1 MNKSL
6 KFVSWFEII
15 GGVLAIAYSI
25 FLAYFFQFALPAL
38 VGAAVLT
45 SAGVLSIIAGFLLL
59 KSKKV
64 GWYLSLLTQLI
75 QLPVFSLGIALW
87 RLGLGAFS
95 AVGFDIPKISST
107 GGHLA
112 ALIEFNLGGSF
123 LFSFGRE
130 LEEQYFALNVVA
142 LVLLCLLLINRKSL
156 TNLTHRSSGTGFQPA
171 P

>member
-6 KFVSWFEII
+6 KFVSWFEIV

-25 FLAYFFQFALPAL
+25 FLAYIFQFAFPAL

-45 SAGVLSIIAGFLLL
+45 SAAVLSIIAGFLLL

-75 QLPVFSLGIALW
+75 QLPVFSLNIALW

-123 LFSFGRE
+123 LFSLGRE
-130 LEEQYFALNVVA
+130 LEDQYFAVNLVA
-142 LVLLCLLLINRKSL
+142 LVLLCLLFFNRKQT
-156 TNLTHRSSGTGFQPA
+156 TNLTHHSSGTPNGA
-171 P
+171 A